1 MVEVCRTGAGVQ
13 QAHLQDLL
21 VTAGCRCTS
30 AGTKTGDTPTDNG
43 LQHVVFCWVLRDFF
57 PKLHHSWSI
66 SVSIS
71 MKKNNAQ
78 PITGFEQTQQ
88 AY

>member
-43 LQHVVFCWVLRDFF
+43 LQHVVFCWGLGDFF
-57 PKLHHSWSI
+57 PQIASFMVYQCFHLY
-66 SVSIS
+66 
-71 MKKNNAQ
+71 
-78 PITGFEQTQQ
+78 EEE
-88 AY
+88 